1 MVSYF
6 QFPSTHV
13 TKVIHDFSTKSAI
26 TSSSI
31 AQLCWLLLLWW
42 QLYQNRCNFLNL
54 NGTDATSWN
63 CWFSI
68 CCQQPP
74 FPMKF
79 MPFFFYPQSKNH
91 LSLAQMSWFLSNNA
105 KTGVLLLSWIQDDCQ
120 SPGSPLFFSFL
131 SVNGWL
137 SEIEDECRSS
147 CSSSGVTAPQATPGS
162 LTTSY
167 LVVSTRLLFHLLL
180 IITSYFFCSL

>member
-1 MVSYF
+1 
-6 QFPSTHV
+6 
-13 TKVIHDFSTKSAI
+13 
-26 TSSSI
+26 
-31 AQLCWLLLLWW
+31 
-42 QLYQNRCNFLNL
+42 
-54 NGTDATSWN
+54 
-63 CWFSI
+63 
-68 CCQQPP
+68 
-74 FPMKF
+74 MKF
-79 MPFFFYPQSKNH
+79 MPFFFDPQLKNH

-105 KTGVLLLSWIQDDCQ
+105 KTGVLLLSWIQDGCQ
-120 SPGSPLFFSFL
+120 SPCSPFFCFFL

-180 IITSYFFCSL
+180 IILSYFFAQYLVFILLLTLVLSDPLTKVSFPKLRSHLVLWLYHTSLEHYLV

>member
-1 MVSYF
+1 MVFYF

-13 TKVIHDFSTKSAI
+13 TKVTHDFSTKSAI

-54 NGTDATSWN
+54 NGTDPTLWN

-68 CCQQPP
+68 CCQKPP

-79 MPFFFYPQSKNH
+79 MPFFFDPQLKNH
-91 LSLAQMSWFLSNNA
+91 LSLAQMSWFFFQKMQKRECYFCHEFRMTVSI
-105 KTGVLLLSWIQDDCQ
+105 VLLLFFLWMVDCQ
-120 SPGSPLFFSFL
+120 KLRMNVGHPVHLP
-131 SVNGWL
+131 VWRRRRPHPVHWL
-137 SEIEDECRSS
+137 HHIW
-147 CSSSGVTAPQATPGS
+147 
-162 LTTSY
+162 
-167 LVVSTRLLFHLLL
+167 
-180 IITSYFFCSL
+180 